1 MDCRKRISFGQH
13 REAFNDRLLVV
24 LLAVEDRALGFSND
38 LFAGRALPSL
48 TAFARLAEFA

>member
-13 REAFNDRLLVV
+13 REAFNDRLIVV

-48 TAFARLAEFA
+48 TAFARQAEFA